1 MAELVDEAI
10 RSILQQTFFDFE
22 FIIIDDASDDDTSL
36 VLRFYLDERIV
47 LVRNTSNIGNYA
59 C

>member
-47 LVRNTSNIGNYA
+47 LVRNNSNIGNYA

>member
-1 MAELVDEAI
+1 MADEAI

-47 LVRNTSNIGNYA
+47 LVRNNSNIGNYA